1 MRDVIGVSVMFLAVG
16 CALSPGVQNLQP
28 VVAAAGQY
36 ALMAAPDAGPSPAPK
51 PAGKCGTCGAPVPP
65 GGGTLGDG
73 TVKVPCPECNIKAA
87 LTQPKACAQCGG
99 DGIYEKEGKRW
110 KCNQCSTAP

>member
-16 CALSPGVQNLQP
+16 CAFSPSIENLQP
-28 VVAAAGQY
+28 FVAATGQY

-51 PAGKCGTCGAPVPP
+51 PAGKCGTCGTPVPP

-73 TVKVPCPECNIKAA
+73 TVKVPCPECNLKSV
-87 LTQPKACAQCGG
+87 LVPKGCEKCGG
-99 DGIYEKEGKRW
+99 DGIYEKDGKRW
-110 KCNQCSTAP
+110 KCPCNTAP